1 MPDPKPVNL
10 TLEWP
15 QRTDPATVASVAAQ
29 VAKHVEN
36 ALVAGASTAKTARA
50 AGWQEG
56 RAGGWREGYEAGR
69 QAGHE
74 AGRREGESHAW
85 KLTGT
90 VAELAAAQDARDRQ
104 RGADG
109 K

>member
-1 MPDPKPVNL
+1 MPDPKPVTL
-10 TLEWP
+10 TIEWP
-15 QRTDPATVASVAAQ
+15 QRTDPATVAFVAAQ
-29 VAKHVEN
+29 TAKHVQN
-36 ALVAGASTAKTARA
+36 ALEAGVSTARNARA

-90 VAELAAAQDARDRQ
+90 VAELAAAQDARDRE
-104 RGADG
+104 RGANG
-109 K
+109 